1 MQNQHAQSLHLYRV
15 PAGTV
20 DTYIIADEAG
30 NIINRYTPCTGD
42 VIACTA
48 DGTIYFDD
56 PNQIGTGYHRQAID
70 RHREMLKNP
79 LQEYKSLYMS
89 ISTAEERSSWI
100 LRHPY
105 ETWHQH
111 LEEWVSQVLEQ
122 LTTIIWLY
130 E

>member
-1 MQNQHAQSLHLYRV
+1 MFVTNWISTTKIQKISEITNFFRH
-15 PAGTV
+15 
-20 DTYIIADEAG
+20 
-30 NIINRYTPCTGD
+30 
-42 VIACTA
+42 
-48 DGTIYFDD
+48 YFLSR
-56 PNQIGTGYHRQAID
+56 TEV
-70 RHREMLKNP
+70 EMLKNP

-89 ISTAEERSSWI
+89 ISNAEERSSWI